1 MLNRASTILPAATWD
16 RAREIGDIL
25 ADADAR
31 YRRRMRFTTRQ
42 GLDFLLDLPRPQR
55 LADGD
60 GLELDNGGVVRVI
73 AQTEALL
80 EITAFDD
87 HALTKIAWH
96 LGNRHIPVQFLRHR
110 LRIRAEATAA
120 DLVERLGGDVAEI
133 DAAFDPEPGA
143 YVHG

>member
-1 MLNRASTILPAATWD
+1 MNRASAILPAATWD
-16 RAREIGDIL
+16 RAREIGDII

-60 GLELDNGGVVRVI
+60 GLELDDGRVVRVV

-96 LGNRHIPVQFLRHR
+96 LGNRHVSVQFLRHR

-120 DLVERLGGDVAEI
+120 DLVERLGGDAAEI
-133 DAAFDPEPGA
+133 EAAFDPEPGA
-143 YVHG
+143 YAHD

>member
-1 MLNRASTILPAATWD
+1 MLNRASTILPAGAWD
-16 RAREIGDIL
+16 RSREIGDIL

-55 LADGD
+55 LSDGD
-60 GLELDNGGVVRVI
+60 GLELQDGRVIRVI

-80 EITAFDD
+80 DITAFDD
-87 HALTKIAWH
+87 QALTRIAWH

-120 DLVERLGGDVAEI
+120 DLVDRLGGDAAEI
-133 DAAFDPEPGA
+133 EAAFDPEPGA
-143 YVHG
+143 YAHG

>member
-1 MLNRASTILPAATWD
+1 MLRAAAILPAATWD
-16 RAREIGDIL
+16 RAREIGTIR
-25 ADADAR
+25 ADAESR
-31 YRRRMRFTTRQ
+31 FRRRMRYTASN
-42 GLDFLLDLPRPQR
+42 GLEFLLDLPRPQR

-60 GLELDNGGVVRVI
+60 GLELENGAVVRVI
-73 AQTEALL
+73 AEAEALL

-87 HALTKIAWH
+87 HALTRIAWH

-120 DLVERLGGDVAEI
+120 DLIERLGGDAAEI
-133 DAAFDPEPGA
+133 EAAFDPEPGA